1 MEISKTDDLTGHV
14 TDFLTGGIS
23 FISRR
28 RGWAFDN
35 VRNFEVSAE
44 DYIASLLGLLSGNY
58 RKFK

>member
-1 MEISKTDDLTGHV
+1 MDDSTGHV